1 MRRSIDRFFD
11 VSLYLLVLTG
21 FATLAATGKLDGAS
35 LIAVSAALLF
45 RGWLL
50 VRDQNLTI
58 PVRWTSRLSLI
69 YVLFYLVD
77 FFLLSASF
85 VTATVHLV
93 LFGMVVKLFSVQRA
107 RDHLYLAALAF
118 LMVLSAAMLTVDS
131 IFLGAFAAFMLLSV
145 ATFVSMEMKRSVAA
159 ADATA
164 HFVAGSSRRMPL
176 SLSRASIALMG
187 CILILATGLFFILP
201 RVSAGYL
208 RQFAPRNE
216 LVSGFSDDVN
226 LGDIGEIKKSNTI
239 VMHVQIENDRGNSF
253 QLKWRGL
260 SLKAFDGK
268 RWFNPPQQYQLHR
281 MVSSG
286 LDLTPWFQLPYQ
298 RRRAVPPRPLRYRV
312 LMEPIGTNV
321 FFFAAT
327 PRRLY
332 GKYRDVS
339 VDISGTVRNEDRRM
353 IDAYD
358 AYSDVAEPLAADLRN
373 AAAVENFD
381 RSYLQLPRLDPR
393 IPALAQELTAQEASP
408 YGKAL
413 TLERYLFSNFGYTLQ
428 LPQTPPDDPL
438 AQFLFE
444 RKEGHCEYF
453 ASAMA
458 VMLRSLGIPSRIVNG
473 FRTSELNDLTGS
485 YIIRARDA
493 HSWVEAYFPD
503 YGWVSFD
510 PTPPDPKVLP
520 TQWTR
525 ALLYLDAAREFW
537 REWVVNYDFSHQV
550 SLTQN
555 IRFRGRDAFQNARQ
569 WLRDQYRGLVARMRQ
584 TYYRAQQSPR
594 EWGGGAA
601 LALGSIVVLLNLRR
615 LWRAWRTRRVARN
628 PERAPQAA
636 ASIWYARMIRRLSRR
651 GWRKAPAQTPQEFV
665 TSIAEPTLQRS
676 VAAFTA
682 HYERAR
688 FGESAEDAKK
698 LPELFEEIG
707 AR

>member
-1 MRRSIDRFFD
+1 
-11 VSLYLLVLTG
+11 
-21 FATLAATGKLDGAS
+21 
-35 LIAVSAALLF
+35 
-45 RGWLL
+45 
-50 VRDQNLTI
+50 
-58 PVRWTSRLSLI
+58 
-69 YVLFYLVD
+69 
-77 FFLLSASF
+77 
-85 VTATVHLV
+85 
-93 LFGMVVKLFSVQRA
+93 
-107 RDHLYLAALAF
+107 
-118 LMVLSAAMLTVDS
+118 MVLSAAMLTVDS
-131 IFLGAFAAFMLLSV
+131 IFLAAFVAFMLLAV
-145 ATFVSMEMKRSVAA
+145 TTFVSMEMKRSVAA

-164 HFVAGSSRRMPL
+164 HFAAATSRRLPL
-176 SLSRASIALMG
+176 SLSRASLTLMAA
-187 CILILATGLFFILP
+187 ILAFATVLFFVLP

-208 RQFAPRNE
+208 RQFAPRSE

-226 LGDIGEIKKSNTI
+226 LGEIGEIKKSNTI

-253 QLKWRGL
+253 HLKWRGL
-260 SLKAFDGK
+260 ALKTFDGK
-268 RWFNPPQQYQLHR
+268 RWFNPPQHYELHR
-281 MVSSG
+281 MVASG
-286 LDLTPWFQLPYQ
+286 LDLTPWFQLPFTG
-298 RRRAVPPRPLRYRV
+298 RRSVPPRPLRYRV

-339 VDISGTVRNEDRRM
+339 VDATGTVRNEDRRM

-358 AYSDVAEPLAADLRN
+358 AYSDLAQPPDEDIR
-373 AAAVENFD
+373 AAALVRAFD
-381 RSYLQLPRLDPR
+381 RGYLQLPQLDPR
-393 IPALAQELTAQEASP
+393 VPALAEELSAQHQSP
-408 YGKAL
+408 YDKAVAI
-413 TLERYLFSNFGYTLQ
+413 ERHLFSNFGYTLQ
-428 LPQTPPDDPL
+428 LPQTPAGDPL

-458 VMLRSLGIPSRIVNG
+458 VMLRTLGIPSRIVNG
-473 FRTSELNDLTGS
+473 FRTSELNDVTGS

-503 YGWVSFD
+503 YGWISFD
-510 PTPPDPKVLP
+510 PTPPDPKIVP
-520 TQWTR
+520 NEWTR
-525 ALLYLDAAREFW
+525 VLLYLDAAREFW

-584 TYYRAQQSPR
+584 TYHRAQESPR
-594 EWGGGAA
+594 EWGGGAVLV
-601 LALGSIVVLLNLRR
+601 LAGIVVLLNLRR
-615 LWRAWRTRRVARN
+615 LWRAWRTRRLARN

-636 ASIWYARMIRRLSRR
+636 ASIWYDRMTRRLSRR

-665 TSIAEPTLQRS
+665 AAIQEPSLQRS

-698 LPELFEEIG
+698 LPELYDEISV
-707 AR
+707 R